1 MSRISE
7 KFKELRQKNR
17 IAFVSYITAGDPT
30 LDTTVDIALQLEESG
45 ADIIELGVPFSDPMA
60 DGPAIQLA
68 SERALVGGATL
79 AGVLD
84 TVRAIRKKSNV
95 PIILFG
101 YYNPFFKYGLE
112 RVVKD
117 AAEAG
122 ADGFLIVDLPPE
134 EAGELKTHTDK
145 AGLDIVFLLAP
156 TSTSERIGL
165 VAENASGFVYL
176 VSVTGVTGERP
187 EMDYSLEGLTDEIRQ
202 STGLPV
208 GIGFGISSPEQV
220 SRLSGYADAVIV
232 GSAIV
237 RIIEKYGSEK
247 KKLLN
252 ELSGF
257 VSGLSAACGRNNG
270 ASPGR
275 AKN

>member
-7 KFKELRQKNR
+7 KFNELRQRNR
-17 IAFVSYITAGDPT
+17 IALVSYITAGDPS
-30 LDTTVDIALQLEESG
+30 LDATAKIAVKLEESG

-60 DGPAIQLA
+60 DGPVIQLA
-68 SERALVGGATL
+68 SERALAGGATL

-84 TVRAIRKKSNV
+84 TVRKIREKSAV

-112 RVVKD
+112 RIVKD

-134 EAGELKTHTDK
+134 EVGEFKIHTDK
-145 AGLDIVFLLAP
+145 AGMDIVFLLAP
-156 TSTSERIGL
+156 TSTSVRIGL

-187 EMDYSLEGLTDEIRQ
+187 EMNYSLEGLTNEIRQ
-202 STGLPV
+202 TTGLPV

-220 SRLSGYADAVIV
+220 KGLSGYADAVIV

-237 RIIEKYGSEK
+237 RIIEQYGSEK
-247 KKLLN
+247 EKLLN

-257 VSGLSAACGRNNG
+257 VGGLSAACGRNNG
-270 ASPGR
+270 AAPGR
-275 AKN
+275 AKS

>member
-7 KFKELRQKNR
+7 KFNELRQRNR
-17 IAFVSYITAGDPT
+17 IALVSYITAGDPS
-30 LDTTVDIALQLEESG
+30 LDTTAEIAVKLEESG

-60 DGPAIQLA
+60 DGPVIQLA
-68 SERALVGGATL
+68 SERALAGGATL

-84 TVRAIRKKSNV
+84 TVRKIREKSAI

-112 RVVKD
+112 RIVKD

-145 AGLDIVFLLAP
+145 AGMDIVFLLAP

-187 EMDYSLEGLTDEIRQ
+187 EMNYSLEVLTDEIKQ
-202 STGLPV
+202 ATGLPV

-220 SRLSGYADAVIV
+220 KGLSSYADAVIV

-237 RIIEKYGSEK
+237 RIIEQYGSEK
-247 KKLLN
+247 EKLLN

-257 VSGLSAACGRNNG
+257 VGGLSAACARNNA

-275 AKN
+275 AGI